1 MKANNDISDVNIT
14 ATDLRTSFRDD
25 LLQHSKNYFL
35 SQVSRHIMNAEILLQ
50 RQVGVADHPD
60 VMQVL
65 EDEFK
70 QIAHYK
76 ELVDVIE
83 EYFE

>member
-35 SQVSRHIMNAEILLQ
+35 SKVSRHIMNAEILLQ

-76 ELVDVIE
+76 ELVDVVE

>member
-50 RQVGVADHPD
+50 RQVGVADH

-70 QIAHYK
+70 KIAHYK
-76 ELVDVIE
+76 ELVEVVE

>member
-1 MKANNDISDVNIT
+1 
-14 ATDLRTSFRDD
+14 
-25 LLQHSKNYFL
+25 
-35 SQVSRHIMNAEILLQ
+35 MNAEILLQ

-76 ELVDVIE
+76 ELVDVVE